1 MSNSNEPTQE
11 EQLLFDAVY
20 MCLELA
26 SELNF
31 QSIAIPAISTGVYGF
46 PVKLA
51 ADQILN
57 AVAQFVWTDNTS
69 LTNIRLTNHDQP
81 TCNVFKQAV
90 TTKFGSSLND
100 ADGTNVDMQ
109 PAGLGELK
117 HKSSMQSHMNN

>member
-1 MSNSNEPTQE
+1 MSNPNEPTQE

-20 MCLELA
+20 RCLELA
-26 SELNF
+26 SEQNF

-57 AVAQFVWTDNTS
+57 AVAQFVWTMPNTS
-69 LTNIRLTNHDQP
+69 LTDIRLTNHDQP

-90 TTKFGSSLND
+90 TAKFGSSLND
-100 ADGTNVDMQ
+100 EDGTNVDIQ
-109 PAGLGELK
+109 AAGLGEL
-117 HKSSMQSHMNN
+117 